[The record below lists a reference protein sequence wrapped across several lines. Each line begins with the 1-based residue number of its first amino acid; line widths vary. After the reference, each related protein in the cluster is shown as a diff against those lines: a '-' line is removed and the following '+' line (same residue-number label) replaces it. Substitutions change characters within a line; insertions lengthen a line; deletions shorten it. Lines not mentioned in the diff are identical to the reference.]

1 MRGVSTVGPVLV
13 TGGSGFLGRALCAA
27 LLARGESVVVF
38 DLAPPKAPIRH
49 DAIRYETGDIRD
61 LSALSEVAGRHG
73 IRAIVH
79 LAALVIPACRANP
92 VLGAEVNII
101 GHINVLELARMTG
114 ISRVVY
120 TSSLAAKPRG
130 ALASP
135 VNLYG
140 AYKHCCEEIS
150 KVYFLDHGIASV
162 GLRPN
167 VVYGPGR
174 IEGETAA
181 ITQVIRAAATGER
194 YEMPFSGEMCFQ
206 HVDEVTEIFLRCLAA
221 TPDGPVVSDL
231 TTDVLSTADL
241 LAAIRRLAPDA
252 KVDAAPVHRA
262 GPKGLDNTPL
272 RDLIGDWAA
281 VPLEDGVAR
290 TLAAFRGGGGE
301 S

>member
-1 MRGVSTVGPVLV
+1 
-13 TGGSGFLGRALCAA
+13 
-27 LLARGESVVVF
+27 
-38 DLAPPKAPIRH
+38 
-49 DAIRYETGDIRD
+49 
-61 LSALSEVAGRHG
+61 
-73 IRAIVH
+73 
-79 LAALVIPACRANP
+79 
-92 VLGAEVNII
+92 
-101 GHINVLELARMTG
+101 
-114 ISRVVY
+114 
-120 TSSLAAKPRG
+120 
-130 ALASP
+130 
-135 VNLYG
+135 
-140 AYKHCCEEIS
+140 
-150 KVYFLDHGIASV
+150 
-162 GLRPN
+162 
-167 VVYGPGR
+167 
-174 IEGETAA
+174 
-181 ITQVIRAAATGER
+181 
-194 YEMPFSGEMCFQ
+194 MPFSGEMCFQ